1 MATLKTYFTNANFWL
16 VLAHPFKTLPCDIPS
31 YPLNLKVVILGNR
44 TEIATLGEL
53 EEDLYSLAD
62 YAEMKAII
70 LLHNLKHKKIGP
82 IMCWH

>member
-1 MATLKTYFTNANFWL
+1 MIYGNLKHILQTQTFDWYS
-16 VLAHPFKTLPCDIPS
+16 AHPFKTLPCDIPS

-62 YAEMKAII
+62 YAEIESHYSVAQPKAQRK
-70 LLHNLKHKKIGP
+70 LG
-82 IMCWH
+82 